1 MVEQSFLVDWSR
13 VKNFWRAWNEEFTIQ
28 EMNGANNFQLVFSSY
43 TPNNIDDC
51 LTNSGTLTQDV
62 LATSTV
68 IDCGLTWDDNGIVS
82 ISNNVTWNIGHE
94 TIIPLKAIFLRKK
107 ENGFVLGYSIN
118 QTSFDV
124 TNKVIVDKD
133 TVIWSFHSGGA
144 V

>member
-1 MVEQSFLVDWSR
+1 MAEQSFLVDWSR
-13 VKNFWRAWNEEFTIQ
+13 VKNFWRAWNEEFTVQ

-51 LTNSGTLTQDV
+51 LTSSGTLTQDV

-68 IDCGLTWDDNGIVS
+68 IDCGLTWDDNGIIS
-82 ISNNVTWNIGHE
+82 ISNNVTWNIGNE

>member
-13 VKNFWRAWNEEFTIQ
+13 VKNFWRAWNEEFTVQ

-68 IDCGLTWDDNGIVS
+68 IDCGLTWDDNGIIS
-82 ISNNVTWNIGHE
+82 ISNNVTWNIGNE

-133 TVIWSFHSGGA
+133 TIIWSFHSGGA

>member
-1 MVEQSFLVDWSR
+1 MAEQSFLVDWSR

>member
-1 MVEQSFLVDWSR
+1 MAEQSFLVDWSR

-51 LTNSGTLTQDV
+51 LTNNGTLTQDV

>member
-1 MVEQSFLVDWSR
+1 MAEQSFLVDWSR
-13 VKNFWRAWNEEFTIQ
+13 VKNFWRAWNEEFTVQ

-68 IDCGLTWDDNGIVS
+68 IDCGLTWDDNGIIS

>member
-1 MVEQSFLVDWSR
+1 MAEQSFLVDWSR

-68 IDCGLTWDDNGIVS
+68 IDCGLSWDDNGIVS